1 MARSSGEM
9 PFLEHLEELRVRLVR
24 ALIALIIGVG
34 IGIWATSQYQLV
46 DIFQAPIVPLLS
58 GRHLVVQSPTELV
71 MITLKIGFI
80 AGTVLASPVILWQ
93 VWAFLSPAL
102 YEREKKAIVPA
113 LFAGMLLFLT
123 GSVLS
128 FIYLVP
134 QALRV
139 LLGFNPGTFDILI
152 TFDKYFD
159 FVLQVVLAMGLAA
172 ELPLLI
178 IMLAVLGVVTP
189 AMLNKFRRFAI
200 VLSFAAG
207 AILSPGTDIF
217 SMLMM
222 TVPILLLYEIG
233 FLGAVVAHRR
243 RKSREKAEAAG

>member
-9 PFLEHLEELRVRLVR
+9 PFLEHLEELRARLVR
-24 ALIALIIGVG
+24 ALLALIIGVG
-34 IGIWATSQYQLV
+34 IGIWLTGQYKLV
-46 DIFQAPIVPLLS
+46 DVFQAPIIPLLN

-71 MITLKIGFI
+71 MITLEIGFI
-80 AGTVLASPVILWQ
+80 TGLVLASPVLIWQ
-93 VWAFLSPAL
+93 LWAFLSPAL
-102 YEREKKAIVPA
+102 YAREKKAIVPA

-123 GSVLS
+123 GAILS
-128 FIYLVP
+128 FIFLVP
-134 QALRV
+134 SALRV
-139 LLGFNPGTFDILI
+139 LLGFTPGTFDMLI

-159 FVLQVVLAMGLAA
+159 FVLQVVLAMGLSA

-200 VLSFAAG
+200 VLAFAAG

-222 TVPILLLYEIG
+222 TAPLLVLYEIG
-233 FLGAVVAHRR
+233 FLGAVIAHRR
-243 RKSREKAEAAG
+243 RLKARSEEP